1 MEFKFKSKKFNKFII
16 FDIIEDEFRLDKF
29 VNRRSESR
37 MFIVFIFRGKL
48 DVKGLVFKGF
58 WEYRGLSKFNKRFF
72 VIFIKLIL
80 LFYI

>member
-29 VNRRSESR
+29 VNRRLESR

-48 DVKGLVFKGF
+48 DVKGLVFKGLR
-58 WEYRGLSKFNKRFF
+58 EYRGLSKFNKRFF

>member
-1 MEFKFKSKKFNKFII
+1 MEFKLKSKKFNKFFI

-29 VNRRSESR
+29 VNRRLESR

-48 DVKGLVFKGF
+48 DVKGLVFKGL

>member
-1 MEFKFKSKKFNKFII
+1 MEFKLKSKKFNKFFI

-48 DVKGLVFKGF
+48 DVKGLVFKGLR
-58 WEYRGLSKFNKRFF
+58 EYRGLSKFDNKVFKIVF
-72 VIFIKLIL
+72 VNWV
-80 LFYI
+80 